1 MKKSITTRITA
12 LTAALALIAGSAA
25 SCGKKE
31 DANNGKVKTAQEL
44 MAASYKAV
52 EIDTD
57 VDRISNIDKIDENRV
72 LISTYSDDSSV
83 PTFYISDN
91 EFKDF
96 TPINIDFNVKKEDEV
111 YFNTAVSPDGDIV
124 AIATFTDYGD
134 QEKPN
139 FEDPDFD
146 YEKFDF
152 EEFYSHVKYDY
163 KMYTV
168 DLEGNIKSENDVKG
182 LDEYVDE
189 DGNVSIGSMYPCGS
203 GKVIC
208 EIYGVENS
216 YVVLDADGKVS
227 GELEGLDTNYIE
239 SITLID
245 AETIAAAGY
254 FKNYDTAVKYVDV
267 NTLKQKGDTV
277 DIKKAGLSDELGK
290 LFPGSG
296 DYKFL
301 MSTSAALC
309 GIKEDGS
316 GEEIINWLD
325 SDLGN
330 GGVSSIIAME
340 NGDYVIAYQSYE
352 SEGYRAGCTLY
363 RLTKRDVSEMEN
375 TKVITIGV
383 MYDNYDVKSKVQAFN
398 KSHEGVRF
406 KMVNYSKYDDYDEE
420 AERYISSGEEQL
432 KKDIVSGNAPDMI
445 VCQNQ
450 AIIKNLANKGLFV
463 DLGEYLSKDSDI
475 KTDDIMPNVLEAC
488 KIGGKTLSLPT
499 AFQIQTYAIKAKNFD
514 KDTWTV
520 DEMID
525 TYKKMPEGTSLT
537 YLDSKET
544 ISEMLLSSIC
554 GCIDY
559 EKRTCSFDS
568 PEFKRFLDFA
578 DEFPKEDELID
589 WEDQK
594 AVDEMFN
601 NDNFMKDKQLI
612 DNVYLY
618 DFESYISQYKGRF
631 GDEDVKFIG
640 GPSVGGNGGV
650 LQLSESLA
658 ILTNSTDKDTCWELI
673 KEFFKTPEED
683 DDKVGMNRYYIGGFP
698 TIKSKFEKMA
708 DDATKKPYYIDE
720 NGKKVEYNYSY
731 YDQSKNKAVDVDPL
745 TEDEKKKIVDYIMN
759 TTTIVDNFDPEIQ
772 NIIMEEAEAFFE
784 GEKKSD
790 EVISNLQN
798 RISILLSE
806 QG

>member
-1 MKKSITTRITA
+1 MKKTFTRITA
-12 LTAALALIAGSAA
+12 LTAALALIAGTAA

-31 DANNGKVKTAQEL
+31 DSNNGKVKTAKEL

-57 VDRISNIDKIDENRV
+57 VDNINTIDRIDENRI
-72 LISTYSDDSSV
+72 LISTFSERQNA
-83 PTFYISDN
+83 PTLYISDN
-91 EFKDF
+91 EFKDIK
-96 TPINIDFNVKKEDEV
+96 PIEIDFGVKEDDEV
-111 YFNTAVSPDGDIV
+111 NFNTAVSPDGNIM
-124 AIATFTDYGD
+124 AFATFVDFGD
-134 QEKPN
+134 QKK
-139 FEDPDFD
+139 PDFD
-146 YEKFDF
+146 DPSFDYESFDF
-152 EEFYSHVKYDY
+152 EEFYSHVKYNY
-163 KMYTV
+163 KLYTV
-168 DLEGNIKSENDVKG
+168 DLDGNIKSENDITG
-182 LDEYVDE
+182 LDEYADE
-189 DGNVSIGSMYPCGS
+189 DGDVNIGRMYPCG
-203 GKVIC
+203 GDKVIC
-208 EIYGVENS
+208 EVYSMDNK
-216 YVVLDADGKVS
+216 YVILGTDGKIS
-227 GELEGLDTNYIE
+227 GELDGLDASYIE
-239 SITLID
+239 SVALID
-245 AETIAAAGY
+245 DETIAAAGY
-254 FKNYDTAVKYVDV
+254 FKNYDAAVKYVDA
-267 NTLKQKGDTV
+267 NTLKAKDDTV
-277 DIKKAGLSDELGK
+277 DLKKAGLSDNIGTI
-290 LFPGSG
+290 FAGSG

-301 MSTSAALC
+301 MSTSTALC

-330 GGVSSIIAME
+330 GGVNSIVSME
-340 NGDYVIAYQSYE
+340 NGDYVIAYQDYTSGTNG
-352 SEGYRAGCTLY
+352 STLY

-383 MYDNYDVKSKVQAFN
+383 MYDNPDIKSKVQEFN
-398 KSHEGVRF
+398 KSHDGVRF
-406 KMVNYSKYDDYDEE
+406 KMVDYSKYDDYDEE
-420 AERYISSGEEQL
+420 NERYTSSGEGQL
-432 KKDIVSGNAPDMI
+432 KNDIVSGNAPDMI

-450 AIIKNLANKGLFV
+450 ALIKNLANKGLFV
-463 DLGEYLSKDSDI
+463 DLSEYLSKDSDI
-475 KTDDIMPNVLEAC
+475 KTDDIMPNILEAC
-488 KIGGKTLSLPT
+488 KIGGKLLSLPT

-514 KDTWTV
+514 KDTWTI

-525 TYKKMPEGTSLT
+525 TYKKQPEGTSLT

-544 ISEMLLSSIC
+544 ISEMLLSSMC

-568 PEFKRFLDFA
+568 PEFKKFLDFA
-578 DEFPKEDELID
+578 NEFPKQDELID

-594 AVDEMFN
+594 AVNEMFN

-618 DFESYISQYKGRF
+618 DFESYIGQYKGRF

-650 LQLSESLA
+650 LMLSESLA

-683 DDKVGMNRYYIGGFP
+683 EDESGMNRYYISGFP
-698 TIKSKFEKMA
+698 TIKSKFDKMA
-708 DDATKKPYYIDE
+708 DTATKKPYYIDE

-731 YDQSKNKAVDVDPL
+731 YDQSKNKSVDVDPL
-745 TEDEKKKIVDYIMN
+745 TEDEKKEIVDYIMN

-772 NIIMEEAEAFFE
+772 NIIMEEADAFFE
-784 GEKKSD
+784 GEKSS
-790 EVISNLQN
+790 EEIISSLQS
-798 RISILLSE
+798 RISLLLSE

>member
-1 MKKSITTRITA
+1 MKKTFTRITA
-12 LTAALALIAGSAA
+12 LTAALALIAGTAA

-31 DANNGKVKTAQEL
+31 DSNNGKVKTAKEL

-57 VDRISNIDKIDENRV
+57 VDNINTIDRIDENRI
-72 LISTYSDDSSV
+72 LISTFSERQNA
-83 PTFYISDN
+83 PTLYISDN
-91 EFKDF
+91 EFKDIK
-96 TPINIDFNVKKEDEV
+96 PIEIDFGVKEDDEV
-111 YFNTAVSPDGDIV
+111 NFNTAVSPDGNIM
-124 AIATFTDYGD
+124 AFATFVDFGD
-134 QEKPN
+134 QKK
-139 FEDPDFD
+139 PDFD
-146 YEKFDF
+146 DPSFDYESFDF
-152 EEFYSHVKYDY
+152 EEFYSHVKYNY
-163 KMYTV
+163 KLYTV
-168 DLEGNIKSENDVKG
+168 DLDGNIKSENDITG
-182 LDEYVDE
+182 LDEYADE
-189 DGNVSIGSMYPCGS
+189 DGDVNIGRMYPCG
-203 GKVIC
+203 GDKVIC
-208 EIYGVENS
+208 EVYS
-216 YVVLDADGKVS
+216 MDSKYVILGTDGKIS
-227 GELEGLDTNYIE
+227 GELDSLDASYIE
-239 SITLID
+239 SVALID
-245 AETIAAAGY
+245 DETIAAAGY
-254 FKNYDTAVKYVDV
+254 FKNYDAAVKYVDA
-267 NTLKQKGDTV
+267 NTLKAKDDTV
-277 DIKKAGLSDELGK
+277 DLKKAGLSDNIGTI
-290 LFPGSG
+290 FAGSG

-301 MSTSAALC
+301 MSTSTALC

-330 GGVSSIIAME
+330 GGVNSIVSME
-340 NGDYVIAYQSYE
+340 NGDYVIAYQDYTS
-352 SEGYRAGCTLY
+352 GTNGGTLY

-383 MYDNYDVKSKVQAFN
+383 MYDNPDIKSKVQEFN
-398 KSHEGVRF
+398 KSHDGVRF
-406 KMVNYSKYDDYDEE
+406 KMVDYSKYDDYDEE
-420 AERYISSGEEQL
+420 NERYTSSGEGQL
-432 KKDIVSGNAPDMI
+432 KNDIVSGNAPDMI

-450 AIIKNLANKGLFV
+450 ALIKNLANKGLFV
-463 DLGEYLSKDSDI
+463 DLSEYLSKDSDI
-475 KTDDIMPNVLEAC
+475 KTDDIMPNILEAC
-488 KIGGKTLSLPT
+488 KIGGKLLSLPT

-514 KDTWTV
+514 KDTWTI

-525 TYKKMPEGTSLT
+525 TYKKQPEGTSLT

-544 ISEMLLSSIC
+544 ISEMLLSSMC

-568 PEFKRFLDFA
+568 PEFKKFLDFA
-578 DEFPKEDELID
+578 NEFPKQDELID

-594 AVDEMFN
+594 AVNEMFN

-650 LQLSESLA
+650 LMLSESLA
-658 ILTNSTDKDTCWELI
+658 ILTNSTDKDTCWELV

-683 DDKVGMNRYYIGGFP
+683 EDESGMNRYYIGGFP
-698 TIKSKFEKMA
+698 AIKSKFDKMA
-708 DDATKKPYYIDE
+708 DTATKKPYYIDE

-731 YDQSKNKAVDVDPL
+731 YDQSKNKSVDVDPL
-745 TEDEKKKIVDYIMN
+745 TEDEKKEIVDYIMN

-772 NIIMEEAEAFFE
+772 NIIMEEADAFFE
-784 GEKKSD
+784 GEKSS
-790 EVISNLQN
+790 EEIISSLQS
-798 RISILLSE
+798 RISLLLSE